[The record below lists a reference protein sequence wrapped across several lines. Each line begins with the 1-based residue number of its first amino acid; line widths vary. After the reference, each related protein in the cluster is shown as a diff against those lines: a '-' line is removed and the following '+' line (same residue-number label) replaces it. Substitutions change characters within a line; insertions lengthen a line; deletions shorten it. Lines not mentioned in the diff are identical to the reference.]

1 MKIVEISLLKYR
13 KPQSINWKY
22 NFKPLMNSGGL
33 CMKMDK
39 TRKIGGR
46 YPFIMG
52 LSSGVNGSYLNQQT
66 EMVNEHNRN
75 IPLNGP
81 VVAETLSTIYDKY
94 IVVPTDN
101 APYSVTLMLKDKIRL
116 G

>member
-1 MKIVEISLLKYR
+1 
-13 KPQSINWKY
+13 
-22 NFKPLMNSGGL
+22 
-33 CMKMDK
+33 
-39 TRKIGGR
+39 
-46 YPFIMG
+46 
-52 LSSGVNGSYLNQQT
+52 
-66 EMVNEHNRN
+66 MVNEHNRN